1 MVVVVGVGGDIEDI
15 IIGDIDKATKVTPPV
30 DDASPSS
37 MPVHP
42 LAKFLDLED
51 VVGDTDEDT
60 EKQTTKKSMRRVSKY
75 IVCGILLSAPLLT
88 ILWATVVSRQG
99 DGMAFP
105 IIVAD
110 DDTTWA
116 ETTYQ
121 LQAQG
126 FSKPR
131 LQYDGNNGI
140 PEAVFPLG
148 LCRGDCDTDKECG
161 VSIVLLNLMVD
172 TLDVIVKC

>member
-1 MVVVVGVGGDIEDI
+1 MVFVVFGDVEDI
-15 IIGDIDKATKVTPPV
+15 IIGDIDKKVTKVNPPAV

-37 MPVHP
+37 SLPVHP

-51 VVGDTDEDT
+51 VVVGDTEDM
-60 EKQTTKKSMRRVSKY
+60 EKETTVKSMRRVSKY
-75 IVCGILLSAPLLT
+75 IVCAILLSAPLLT
-88 ILWATVVSRQG
+88 ILWATVNRR
-99 DGMAFP
+99 DDRMTFP

-110 DDTTWA
+110 DDATWA
-116 ETTYQ
+116 EATYQ
-121 LQAQG
+121 LQAEG

-161 VSIVLLNLMVD
+161 VSILLL
-172 TLDVIVKC
+172 